1 MTTGP
6 APHAACGA
14 GPPFRAGAARDR
26 RHPFRRQGRKAPPRT
41 TGYDA
46 PGAICPIPP
55 LHPGED
61 MTDTTPSSASR
72 TTPER
77 GFGRF
82 LRATEIDTRLLGMIG
97 ALMLIWFAFESYS
110 TFVLGRPS
118 LLLGASQAEANGF
131 LTPRNLWN
139 LSVQTAYIGIMACG
153 MVLVIITRN
162 IDLSVGSIMGMVGM
176 YMGLLQVEYLT
187 PALGLGH
194 PSIWIISVVFGIT
207 MGALIGCFQGV
218 LIAFLSIPAFIVTL
232 GGLLVWRGAAFL
244 VAGGKTIAPL
254 DDTFALIGGGS
265 FGALGRTGSWIF
277 GVIACVF
284 VVWSFLSRRK
294 GRRLHGFALR
304 PVWAETFVIG
314 TVCGAIIGATAL
326 VNAYVWPRGNIA
338 RYYESIGQEVPACA
352 RAGGSIFD
360 APCAQFGHGF
370 AYPVLIMIAVALFMT
385 ILMTRTRFGR
395 YVFAIGGNPEAAAL
409 SGINTRVM
417 TVKIFTLMGALAG
430 VAAVIGSA
438 RQNSATN
445 AMGNLDELYVIAAAV
460 VGGTSLSGGVGTIYG
475 AIIGALILTSLQ
487 TGMVLIGFGDGSYQ
501 RIVIG
506 IALVLAVWLD
516 IVYRK
521 RVK

>member
-1 MTTGP
+1 
-6 APHAACGA
+6 
-14 GPPFRAGAARDR
+14 
-26 RHPFRRQGRKAPPRT
+26 
-41 TGYDA
+41 
-46 PGAICPIPP
+46 
-55 LHPGED
+55 
-61 MTDTTPSSASR
+61 MTDTSHQPHVQGTDGGPFA
-72 TTPER
+72 
-77 GFGRF
+77 RF
-82 LRATEIDTRLLGMIG
+82 LRATELDPRLIGMVG
-97 ALMLIWFAFESYS
+97 ALLLIWLAFEAYS

-139 LSVQTAYIGIMACG
+139 LSVQTAYIGIMATG

-194 PSIWIISVVFGIT
+194 PSIWIITVAFGIA
-207 MGALIGCFQGV
+207 MGALIGAFQGV
-218 LIAFLSIPAFIVTL
+218 LIAYLAIPSFIVTL

-265 FGALGRTGSWIF
+265 FGALGKTGSWIF
-277 GVIACVF
+277 AVIACVF
-284 VVWSFLSRRK
+284 VVWAFMN
-294 GRRLHGFALR
+294 GRRARKTHGFALR
-304 PVWAETFVIG
+304 PVWAETFVISL
-314 TVCGAIIGATAL
+314 VCAVIIGAAAM
-326 VNAYVWPRGNIA
+326 VNSYIWPRGNIA
-338 RYYESIGQEVPACA
+338 KYYESIGQELPECA
-352 RAGGSIFD
+352 KDNDTIYEGV
-360 APCAQFGHGF
+360 CATFGHGF
-370 AYPVLIMIAVALFMT
+370 AYPVLIMIAVAIFMT

-395 YVFAIGGNPEAAAL
+395 YVFAIGGNPEAATL
-409 SGINTRVM
+409 SGINTRAM

-430 VAAVIGSA
+430 IAAVIGAA

-460 VGGTSLSGGVGTIYG
+460 VGGTSLAGGVGTIYG

-521 RVK
+521 RIK

>member
-1 MTTGP
+1 MALQNTAWATCR
-6 APHAACGA
+6 CG
-14 GPPFRAGAARDR
+14 
-26 RHPFRRQGRKAPPRT
+26 
-41 TGYDA
+41 
-46 PGAICPIPP
+46 PIPP
-55 LHPGED
+55 LWLDED
-61 MTDTTPSSASR
+61 MSNTSHSPATQSAPDS
-72 TTPER
+72 

-82 LRATEIDTRLLGMIG
+82 LRATEIDPRLLGMVG
-97 ALMLIWFAFESYS
+97 ALVLIWVAFEAYS

-118 LLLGASQAEANGF
+118 MLLGAAQADANGF

-139 LSVQTAYIGIMACG
+139 LSVQTAYIGIMATG

-176 YMGLLQVEYLT
+176 YMGLLQVDFLT

-194 PSIWIISVVFGIT
+194 PAIWVVTVIFGIV
-207 MGALIGCFQGV
+207 MGALIGALQGSM
-218 LIAFLSIPAFIVTL
+218 IAYLNIPSFIVTL

-244 VAGGKTIAPL
+244 VAGGKTIAPM

-277 GVIACVF
+277 AAIAVVA
-284 VVWSFLSRRK
+284 VVWGVVRGRK
-294 GRRLHGFALR
+294 ARTLHGFQQR
-304 PVWAETFVIG
+304 PVWAEWFMGGLI
-314 TVCGAIIGATAL
+314 CAIILGATAI
-326 VNAYVWPRGNIA
+326 VNSYIWPKGNIKK
-338 RYYESIGQEVPACA
+338 YYDQLGLPVPDGAE
-352 RAGGSIFD
+352 
-360 APCAQFGHGF
+360 FGHGY
-370 AYPVLIMIAVALFMT
+370 AYPVLILIVVAIFMT
-385 ILMTRTRFGR
+385 VLMTRTRFGR

-417 TVKIFTLMGALAG
+417 TVKIFALMGGLAG
-430 VAAVIGSA
+430 IAAVIGAA

-460 VGGTSLSGGVGTIYG
+460 VGGTSLAGGVGTVYG

-521 RVK
+521 RIK

>member
-1 MTTGP
+1 MTE
-6 APHAACGA
+6 
-14 GPPFRAGAARDR
+14 
-26 RHPFRRQGRKAPPRT
+26 T
-41 TGYDA
+41 TQTHS
-46 PGAICPIPP
+46 PQVPN
-55 LHPGED
+55 EN
-61 MTDTTPSSASR
+61 
-72 TTPER
+72 
-77 GFGRF
+77 GFTRF
-82 LRATEIDTRLLGMIG
+82 LRATEIDPRLLGMVG
-97 ALMLIWFAFESYS
+97 ALLLIWFSFEAYAF
-110 TFVLGRPS
+110 FVLDRPS
-118 LLLGASQAEANGF
+118 LLAGAAQADANGF

-139 LSVQTAYIGIMACG
+139 LSVQTAYIGIMATG

-194 PSIWIISVVFGIT
+194 PSIWIITVIFGIA
-207 MGALIGCFQGV
+207 MGALIGAFQGV
-218 LIAFLSIPAFIVTL
+218 LIAFLGIPSFIVTL

-254 DDTFALIGGGS
+254 DETFALIGGGS
-265 FGALGRTGSWIF
+265 FGALGKTGSWIF
-277 GVIACVF
+277 AVIACVF
-284 VVWSFLSRRK
+284 VVWAFLNGRKSRQK
-294 GRRLHGFALR
+294 HGFALR

-314 TVCGAIIGATAL
+314 LVCAVILGATSV
-326 VNAYVWPRGNIA
+326 VNAYVWPIGNIQK
-338 RYYESIGQEVPACA
+338 YYASIGQEVPACA
-352 RAGGSIFD
+352 QKGGDIYSD
-360 APCAQFGHGF
+360 VCASFGHGF
-370 AYPVLIMIAVALFMT
+370 AYPVLIMIFVAIAMT
-385 ILMTRTRFGR
+385 VLMTRTRFGR

-409 SGINTRVM
+409 SGINTRAM

-430 VAAVIGSA
+430 IAAVIGAA

-460 VGGTSLSGGVGTIYG
+460 VGGTSLAGGVGTIYG

-506 IALVLAVWLD
+506 VALVLAVWLD

-521 RVK
+521 RIK

>member
-1 MTTGP
+1 MTNTSNSP
-6 APHAACGA
+6 AT
-14 GPPFRAGAARDR
+14 
-26 RHPFRRQGRKAPPRT
+26 QAPP
-41 TGYDA
+41 D
-46 PGAICPIPP
+46 
-55 LHPGED
+55 
-61 MTDTTPSSASR
+61 S
-72 TTPER
+72 

-82 LRATEIDTRLLGMIG
+82 LRATEIDHRLLGMVG
-97 ALMLIWFAFESYS
+97 ALLLIWLAFEAYS
-110 TFVLGRPS
+110 AVVLGRPS
-118 LLLGASQAEANGF
+118 MLLGASQAEANGF

-139 LSVQTAYIGIMACG
+139 LSVQTAYIGIMATG

-176 YMGLLQVEYLT
+176 YMGLLQVEWLT

-194 PSIWIISVVFGIT
+194 PAIWILTVVFGIA
-207 MGALIGCFQGV
+207 MGALIGAFQGV
-218 LIAFLSIPAFIVTL
+218 LIAFLGIPAFIVTL

-254 DDTFALIGGGS
+254 DDTFSLIGGGS

-284 VVWSFLSRRK
+284 VVWAFVSARKSRQV
-294 GRRLHGFALR
+294 HGFAQR
-304 PVWAETFVIG
+304 PMWAEGFVIG
-314 TVCGAIIGATAL
+314 LVCAVILGATAM
-326 VNAYVWPRGNIA
+326 VNSYIWPRGNIA
-338 RYYESIGQEVPACA
+338 KYYDALGQELPV
-352 RAGGSIFD
+352 
-360 APCAQFGHGF
+360 CAQDNDTIYTDVCATFGHGF
-370 AYPVLIMIAVALFMT
+370 AYPVLILIAVAIFMT

-409 SGINTRVM
+409 SGINTRAM
-417 TVKIFTLMGALAG
+417 TVKIFTLMGGLAG
-430 VAAVIGSA
+430 IAAVIGAA

-460 VGGTSLSGGVGTIYG
+460 VGGTSLAGGVGTIYG

-506 IALVLAVWLD
+506 VALVLAVYLD
-516 IVYRK
+516 ILYRK
-521 RVK
+521 RIK

>member
-1 MTTGP
+1 MTNTSHSP
-6 APHAACGA
+6 AS
-14 GPPFRAGAARDR
+14 
-26 RHPFRRQGRKAPPRT
+26 QSAPE
-41 TGYDA
+41 G
-46 PGAICPIPP
+46 GI
-55 LHPGED
+55 
-61 MTDTTPSSASR
+61 
-72 TTPER
+72 
-77 GFGRF
+77 GRF
-82 LRATEIDTRLLGMIG
+82 IRATEIDPRLLGMVG
-97 ALMLIWFAFESYS
+97 ALLLIWVAFEAYS
-110 TFVLGRPS
+110 AFVLGRPS
-118 LLLGASQAEANGF
+118 MLLGASQAEANGF

-139 LSVQTAYIGIMACG
+139 LSVQTAYIGIMATG

-194 PSIWIISVVFGIT
+194 PSIWIITVVFGIT
-207 MGALIGCFQGV
+207 MGALIGAFQGV
-218 LIAFLSIPAFIVTL
+218 LIAFLNIPSFIVTL

-254 DDTFALIGGGS
+254 DETFSLIGGGS

-277 GVIACVF
+277 GVIACIF
-284 VVWSFLSRRK
+284 VVWAFIGARKSRQM
-294 GRRLHGFALR
+294 HGFTLR

-314 TVCGAIIGATAL
+314 LICAVIIGATAM
-326 VNAYVWPRGNIA
+326 VNSYIWPRGNIA
-338 RYYESIGQEVPACA
+338 KYYESIGQELPACA
-352 RAGGSIFD
+352 TDNDTIYTD
-360 APCAQFGHGF
+360 VCAQFGHGF
-370 AYPVLIMIAVALFMT
+370 AYPVLIMIAVAIFMT

-409 SGINTRVM
+409 SGINIRMM
-417 TVKIFTLMGALAG
+417 TVKIFTLMGGLAG
-430 VAAVIGSA
+430 IAAVIGAA

-460 VGGTSLSGGVGTIYG
+460 VGGTSLAGGVGTIYG

-506 IALVLAVWLD
+506 VALVFAVYLD

-521 RVK
+521 RIK

>member
-1 MTTGP
+1 
-6 APHAACGA
+6 
-14 GPPFRAGAARDR
+14 
-26 RHPFRRQGRKAPPRT
+26 
-41 TGYDA
+41 
-46 PGAICPIPP
+46 
-55 LHPGED
+55 
-61 MTDTTPSSASR
+61 MTDTTHQPQAPGKDGGAF
-72 TTPER
+72 T
-77 GFGRF
+77 RF
-82 LRATEIDTRLLGMIG
+82 LRATELDPRLIGMVG
-97 ALMLIWFAFESYS
+97 ALVLIWIAFEIYS
-110 TFVLGRPS
+110 TAVLGRPS
-118 LLLGASQAEANGF
+118 MLLGASQAEANGF

-139 LSVQTAYIGIMACG
+139 LSVQTAYIGIMATG

-194 PSIWIISVVFGIT
+194 PAIWIVTVIFGIA
-207 MGALIGCFQGV
+207 MGALIGAFQGS
-218 LIAFLSIPAFIVTL
+218 LIAYLGIPSFIVTL

-254 DDTFALIGGGS
+254 DESFSLIGGGS

-277 GVIACVF
+277 GVIACV
-284 VVWSFLSRRK
+284 VVVIAFLNARKSRRS
-294 GRRLHGFALR
+294 HGFPLR

-314 TVCGAIIGATAL
+314 LVCAVLIGATAL
-326 VNAYVWPRGNIA
+326 VNSYVWPRGNIQK
-338 RYYESIGQEVPACA
+338 YYSSLGQEAPACA
-352 RAGGSIFD
+352 QSNDTIYSDVCGT
-360 APCAQFGHGF
+360 FGHGF
-370 AYPVLIMIAVALFMT
+370 AYPVLILIAVAIFMT

-409 SGINTRVM
+409 SGINTRAM

-430 VAAVIGSA
+430 IAAVIGAA

-460 VGGTSLSGGVGTIYG
+460 VGGTSLAGGVGTIHG

-487 TGMVLIGFGDGSYQ
+487 TGMVLISFGDGSYQ

-521 RVK
+521 RIK

>member
-1 MTTGP
+1 MALQNTAWATCR
-6 APHAACGA
+6 CG
-14 GPPFRAGAARDR
+14 
-26 RHPFRRQGRKAPPRT
+26 
-41 TGYDA
+41 
-46 PGAICPIPP
+46 PIPP
-55 LHPGED
+55 LWLDED
-61 MTDTTPSSASR
+61 MSNTSHSPATQSA
-72 TTPER
+72 PES

-82 LRATEIDTRLLGMIG
+82 LRATEIDPRLLGMVG
-97 ALMLIWFAFESYS
+97 ALVLIWVAFEAYS

-118 LLLGASQAEANGF
+118 MLLGAAQADANGF

-139 LSVQTAYIGIMACG
+139 LSVQTAYIGIMATG

-176 YMGLLQVEYLT
+176 YMGLLQVDFLT

-194 PSIWIISVVFGIT
+194 PAIWVVTVIFGIV
-207 MGALIGCFQGV
+207 MGALIGALQGSM
-218 LIAFLSIPAFIVTL
+218 IAYLNIPSFIVTL

-244 VAGGKTIAPL
+244 VAGGKTIAPM
-254 DDTFALIGGGS
+254 DDSFALIGGGS

-277 GVIACVF
+277 AAIAVVA
-284 VVWSFLSRRK
+284 VVWGVVRGRK
-294 GRRLHGFALR
+294 ARTLHGFQQR
-304 PVWAETFVIG
+304 PVWAEWFMGGLI
-314 TVCGAIIGATAL
+314 CAIILGATAI
-326 VNAYVWPRGNIA
+326 VNSYIWPKGNIKK
-338 RYYESIGQEVPACA
+338 YYDQLGLPVPDGAE
-352 RAGGSIFD
+352 
-360 APCAQFGHGF
+360 FGHGY
-370 AYPVLIMIAVALFMT
+370 AYPVLILIVVAIFMT
-385 ILMTRTRFGR
+385 VLMTRTRFGR

-409 SGINTRVM
+409 SGINTRTM

-430 VAAVIGSA
+430 IAAVIGSA

-460 VGGTSLSGGVGTIYG
+460 VGGTSLAGGVGTVYG

-521 RVK
+521 RIK

>member
-1 MTTGP
+1 MVLQNTAWATCR
-6 APHAACGA
+6 CG
-14 GPPFRAGAARDR
+14 
-26 RHPFRRQGRKAPPRT
+26 
-41 TGYDA
+41 
-46 PGAICPIPP
+46 PIPP
-55 LHPGED
+55 LWLDED
-61 MTDTTPSSASR
+61 MSNTSHSPATQSA
-72 TTPER
+72 PES

-82 LRATEIDTRLLGMIG
+82 LRATEIDPRLLGMVG
-97 ALMLIWFAFESYS
+97 ALVLIWVAFEAYS

-118 LLLGASQAEANGF
+118 MLLGAAQADANGF

-139 LSVQTAYIGIMACG
+139 LSVQTAYIGIMATG

-176 YMGLLQVEYLT
+176 YMGLLQVDFLT

-194 PSIWIISVVFGIT
+194 PAIWVVTVIFGIV
-207 MGALIGCFQGV
+207 MGALIGALQGSM
-218 LIAFLSIPAFIVTL
+218 IAYLNIPSFIVTL

-244 VAGGKTIAPL
+244 VAGGKTIAPM

-277 GVIACVF
+277 AAIAVVA
-284 VVWSFLSRRK
+284 VVWGVVRGRK
-294 GRRLHGFALR
+294 ARTLHGFQQR
-304 PVWAETFVIG
+304 PVWAEWFMGGLI
-314 TVCGAIIGATAL
+314 CAIILGATAI
-326 VNAYVWPRGNIA
+326 VNSYIWPKGNIKK
-338 RYYESIGQEVPACA
+338 YYDQLGLPVPDGAE
-352 RAGGSIFD
+352 
-360 APCAQFGHGF
+360 FGHGY
-370 AYPVLIMIAVALFMT
+370 AYPVLILIVVAIFMT
-385 ILMTRTRFGR
+385 VLMTRTRFGR

-417 TVKIFTLMGALAG
+417 TVKIFALMGGLAG
-430 VAAVIGSA
+430 IAAVIGAA

-460 VGGTSLSGGVGTIYG
+460 VGGTSLAGGVGTVYG

-521 RVK
+521 RIK

>member
-1 MTTGP
+1 MALQNTAWATC
-6 APHAACGA
+6 HCG
-14 GPPFRAGAARDR
+14 
-26 RHPFRRQGRKAPPRT
+26 
-41 TGYDA
+41 
-46 PGAICPIPP
+46 PIPP
-55 LHPGED
+55 LWLDED
-61 MTDTTPSSASR
+61 MSNTSHSPATHSA
-72 TTPER
+72 PES

-82 LRATEIDTRLLGMIG
+82 LRATEIDPRLLGMVG
-97 ALMLIWFAFESYS
+97 ALVLIWVAFEAYS

-118 LLLGASQAEANGF
+118 MLLGAAQADANGF

-139 LSVQTAYIGIMACG
+139 LSVQTAYIGIMATG

-176 YMGLLQVEYLT
+176 YMGLLQVDFLT

-194 PSIWIISVVFGIT
+194 PAIWVVTVIFGIV
-207 MGALIGCFQGV
+207 MGALIGALQGSM
-218 LIAFLSIPAFIVTL
+218 IAYLNIPSFIVTL

-244 VAGGKTIAPL
+244 VAGGKTIAPM

-277 GVIACVF
+277 AAIAVVA
-284 VVWSFLSRRK
+284 VVWGVVRGRK
-294 GRRLHGFALR
+294 ARTLHGFQQR
-304 PVWAETFVIG
+304 PVWAEWFMGGLI
-314 TVCGAIIGATAL
+314 CAIILGATAI
-326 VNAYVWPRGNIA
+326 VNSYIWPKGNIKK
-338 RYYESIGQEVPACA
+338 YYDQLGLPVPDGAE
-352 RAGGSIFD
+352 
-360 APCAQFGHGF
+360 FGHGY
-370 AYPVLIMIAVALFMT
+370 AYPVLILIVVAIFMT
-385 ILMTRTRFGR
+385 VLMTRTRFGR

-409 SGINTRVM
+409 SGINTRTM

-430 VAAVIGSA
+430 IAAVIGSA

-460 VGGTSLSGGVGTIYG
+460 VGGTSLAGGVGTVYG

-521 RVK
+521 RIK

>member
-1 MTTGP
+1 
-6 APHAACGA
+6 
-14 GPPFRAGAARDR
+14 
-26 RHPFRRQGRKAPPRT
+26 
-41 TGYDA
+41 
-46 PGAICPIPP
+46 
-55 LHPGED
+55 
-61 MTDTTPSSASR
+61 MTDTPKTQGSTETHEGSI
-72 TTPER
+72 T
-77 GFGRF
+77 RF
-82 LRATEIDTRLLGMIG
+82 LRATEIDPRLLGMVG
-97 ALMLIWFAFESYS
+97 ALLLIWVAFEAYS

-139 LSVQTAYIGIMACG
+139 LSVQTAYIGIMATG

-176 YMGLLQVEYLT
+176 YMGLLQVEWLT

-194 PSIWIISVVFGIT
+194 PTIWIITVIFGIA
-207 MGALIGCFQGV
+207 MGALIGAFQGV
-218 LIAFLSIPAFIVTL
+218 LIAFLSIPSFIVTL

-254 DDTFALIGGGS
+254 DETFSLIGGGS

-284 VVWSFLSRRK
+284 VVWAFLNGRKSRQK
-294 GRRLHGFALR
+294 HGFALR

-314 TVCGAIIGATAL
+314 LVCSVIIGATAL
-326 VNAYVWPRGNIA
+326 VNAYIWPIGNIQK
-338 RYYESIGQEVPACA
+338 YYASIGQEVPACA
-352 RAGGSIFD
+352 QKGGDIYSD
-360 APCAQFGHGF
+360 VCVSFGHGF
-370 AYPVLIMIAVALFMT
+370 AYPVLIMIVVAIFMT
-385 ILMTRTRFGR
+385 VLMTRTRFGR

-409 SGINTRVM
+409 SGINTRMM
-417 TVKIFTLMGALAG
+417 TVKIFTLMGGLAG
-430 VAAVIGSA
+430 IAAVIGAA

-460 VGGTSLSGGVGTIYG
+460 VGGTSLAGGVGTIYG

-506 IALVLAVWLD
+506 VALVLAVWLD

-521 RVK
+521 RIK